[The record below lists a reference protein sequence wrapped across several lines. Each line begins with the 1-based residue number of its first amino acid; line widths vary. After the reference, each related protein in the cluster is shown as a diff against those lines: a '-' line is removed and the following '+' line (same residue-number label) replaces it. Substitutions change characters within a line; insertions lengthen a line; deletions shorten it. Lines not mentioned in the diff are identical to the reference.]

1 MRRERDRCWILKKK
15 WMRRLFRRRLFVAL
29 LLALQLGVFLYL
41 LFSASEASGLLEF
54 ALTVVSILV
63 ALGVVGS
70 RVKPAFKLTWLVSVL
85 TFPIFGGLFYLI
97 WELQKRGGRTAR
109 LARVEEESRPLFGG
123 TEEALEEAIARYPGQ
138 TRQLRY
144 LQTKAGFPVRTD
156 SEAAYYASG
165 REMLEAM
172 LDAIGRAKRY
182 IFLEYFIIED
192 GEMWSSMVEVLK
204 RKAAEGLT
212 VRVMYDDFGCLL
224 RLPDDFARTLTGW
237 GIECAVFNPFRPIFT
252 SSQNNRDHR
261 KILSVDGKIAFT
273 GGVNLADEY
282 IGVKQSLGRWKDAGI
297 RVDGSAAW
305 SLTLIFLQL
314 WGVTVNLEEDFGRWK
329 PADGEMP
336 VRPDCGLVLPYCDSP
351 TDTENVGEHVYLNI
365 INSAKNY
372 VYIMTPYLILDDGV
386 ISALCLAAKSGTD
399 VRILTPQIPDKRLV
413 HLTSRS
419 YYPDLLAA
427 GVRIYEYAGGFL
439 HAKVFVS
446 DDETATVGS
455 TNLDFRSLY
464 LHFECGVWMCGSPA
478 VAAARGDFLATLENS
493 AEIRAE
499 DVRVTW
505 WRGLFNQLLRLIAPL
520 L

>member
-1 MRRERDRCWILKKK
+1 MALKKK
-15 WMRRLFRRRLFVAL
+15 WMRRLFGRRLFVAL
-29 LLALQLGVFLYL
+29 LLLLQLAIFLYL
-41 LFSASEASGLLEF
+41 LFSASEASEVFGF
-54 ALTVVSILV
+54 VLTVVSIFV

-70 RVKPAFKLTWLVSVL
+70 RVKPAFKLTWLISVL

-97 WELQKRGGRTAR
+97 WELQKPGGGLPAR
-109 LARVEEESRPLFGG
+109 LSRLEEESRPLFGG
-123 TEEALEEAIARYPGQ
+123 TEEALEKAIARYPDH

-144 LQTKAGFPVRTD
+144 LQTTAGFPVRSD
-156 SEAAYYASG
+156 SDAVYFATG
-165 REMLEAM
+165 RGMFEAM
-172 LDAIGRAKRY
+172 LDAMNQAQRY

-192 GEMWSSMVEVLK
+192 GEMWSAMIEVLK
-204 RKAAEGLT
+204 RKAAEGVT
-212 VRVMYDDFGCLL
+212 VRVMYDDFGCFL

-237 GIECAVFNPFRPIFT
+237 GIECTVFNPFRPIFT
-252 SSQNNRDHR
+252 STQNNRDHR

-305 SLTLIFLQL
+305 SLTLIFLEL
-314 WGVTVNLEEDFGRWK
+314 WSGTVNLHEDFARWK
-329 PADGEMP
+329 PTADMPRGEE
-336 VRPDCGLVLPYCDSP
+336 CGLVLPYSDSP

-365 INSAKNY
+365 INSAKRY
-372 VYIMTPYLILDDGV
+372 VDIMTPYLILDDGV

-413 HLTSRS
+413 HRTTRS

-427 GVRIYEYAGGFL
+427 GVRIYEYTGGFL

-464 LHFECGVWMCGSPA
+464 LHFECGVWMCDNRA
-478 VAAARGDFLATLENS
+478 VLAAREDFLDTLKDS

-505 WRGLFNQLLRLIAPL
+505 WRGLCNQALRLIAPFL
-520 L
+520 